1 MKKIIQLTEKETLY
15 SKYCDYLCFF
25 YFFLNSNPYLF
36 DLIYFLIGFI
46 VLVLPSF
53 LILNGIKMK
62 LINFSF
68 LLSPYKFIIITL
80 VIILLLFLVLKVYL
94 FYNDYS
100 IIHCSERFALGNCL
114 NCLINLDLILHIL
127 NNIDIKPEY
136 VLNDYFSFV
145 KFPLLFLSFYT
156 ILKNCLLSIKNST
169 EFTLIYLTIIISY
182 FRDETPKKLILELI
196 LFFYLCSNCS
206 LIYKTLIKQKY
217 IALMLHSFLMINCI
231 GTFYIIEST
240 IFFEKELIINL
251 FIFLLLNSYS
261 FGKYFFQLIFKP
273 IKEIFFLYPHINK
286 PHYTKLVNY
295 QGYIPP
301 FQYSNVNNVD
311 ESCLT
316 EERMA
321 LLSKENEKEVN
332 YINEI

>member
-169 EFTLIYLTIIISY
+169 EFTLPDFLAS
-182 FRDETPKKLILELI
+182 IL
-196 LFFYLCSNCS
+196 SN
-206 LIYKTLIKQKY
+206 
-217 IALMLHSFLMINCI
+217 N
-231 GTFYIIEST
+231 
-240 IFFEKELIINL
+240 
-251 FIFLLLNSYS
+251 
-261 FGKYFFQLIFKP
+261 
-273 IKEIFFLYPHINK
+273 
-286 PHYTKLVNY
+286 
-295 QGYIPP
+295 
-301 FQYSNVNNVD
+301 
-311 ESCLT
+311 
-316 EERMA
+316 
-321 LLSKENEKEVN
+321 
-332 YINEI
+332 